1 MRSPLLSIIVL
12 GLGGMLFAQATTS
25 TSPAT
30 AANEDSNVQVL
41 LQRIQHLE
49 KRISDLEARENA
61 REASLQSPAVPQPTA
76 TVGQTAPTTT
86 EPAAQVPPPV
96 SPGDHEHAS
105 IAVARET
112 EEHYPSL
119 QIRGFGD
126 VDFSGSDQ
134 KGSISGF
141 NLGQFVLH
149 FASPLSRKVTYFGE
163 LSFTAQPSNYDVQVE
178 RSIIRYD
185 YNDYFKISF
194 GKYHTPIGYWNT
206 AFHHGAW
213 LQTTISRP
221 QMVQFGGTF
230 IPVHFVG
237 LSAEGNI
244 PSGGLGLGYNVGIGN
259 GRSSILSKAG
269 DNGDINDNRA
279 WVATVFARPARFY
292 GLQFGASVYRDKLTP
307 KAGQNFDETIAS
319 AHVVWTKEHP
329 EFLSEFAD
337 VHHRDVL
344 TGRTFNSQAFYVQL
358 AYRFPWQENKWKPYY
373 RFEYIH
379 KPESDPLFSVVSDL
393 VGSTV
398 GVRYDIT
405 NYAAFKGEYR
415 SSRVGVGEP
424 RSNAA
429 FFQTAFTF

>member
-1 MRSPLLSIIVL
+1 MRSPVL
-12 GLGGMLFAQATTS
+12 IFCVLAMGGYLFAQAAS
-25 TSPAT
+25 SSSDPA
-30 AANEDSNVQVL
+30 NGDVSVQVL
-41 LQRIQHLE
+41 LERIQQLE
-49 KRISDLEARENA
+49 KRISDLEAREKGK
-61 REASLQSPAVPQPTA
+61 EAA
-76 TVGQTAPTTT
+76 APTVPPESAAVSQAPVTT
-86 EPAAQVPPPV
+86 EVPGPPP
-96 SPGDHEHAS
+96 PGEHEHPTPS
-105 IAVARET
+105 IVRDA

-126 VDFSGSDQ
+126 VDFSASDQ
-134 KGSISGF
+134 KGSVSGF

-149 FASPLSRKVTYFGE
+149 LASPLSRKVTYFGE
-163 LSFTAQPSNYDVQVE
+163 VSFTAQPSAYDVQVE
-178 RSIIRYD
+178 RTIIRYD
-185 YNDYFKISF
+185 YNDFFKISF

-237 LSAEGNI
+237 LLAEGNI

-259 GRSSILSKAG
+259 GRSSILSKSG

-279 WVATVFARPARFY
+279 WVATVFARPSRFY
-292 GLQFGASVYRDKLTP
+292 GLQFGGSVYRDKLTP

-319 AHVVWTKEHP
+319 AHLVWTKEHP
-329 EFLSEFAD
+329 EFLSEFAN

-344 TGRTFNSQAFYVQL
+344 TGRTFNSQAFYIQL
-358 AYRFPWQENKWKPYY
+358 AYRFPWQQNKWKPYY

-379 KPESDPLFSVVSDL
+379 KPESDPLYSVVSDL

-405 NYAAFKGEYR
+405 NFAAFKGEYR

-424 RSNAA
+424 RSDAA

>member
-1 MRSPLLSIIVL
+1 MRSAVLTFFLLATSYTVL
-12 GLGGMLFAQATTS
+12 AQNNPPPS
-25 TSPAT
+25 SSEP
-30 AANEDSNVQVL
+30 SVQAL
-41 LQRIQHLE
+41 LERIQQLE
-49 KRISDLEARENA
+49 KRISDLEARENN
-61 REASLQSPAVPQPTA
+61 RENNKQATLQPRAAPPSEVTQTQP
-76 TVGQTAPTTT
+76 
-86 EPAAQVPPPV
+86 PPPV
-96 SPGDHEHAS
+96 PPSPAGGEHDHLSNAT
-105 IAVARET
+105 VVREA

-126 VDFSGSDQ
+126 VDFSASDQ
-134 KGSISGF
+134 KDSVSGF

-149 FASPLSRKVTYFGE
+149 FASPLSRKVSYFGE
-163 LSFTAQPSNYDVQVE
+163 VSFTAQPASYELQVE

-221 QMVQFGGTF
+221 QMVQIGGTF

-237 LSAEGNI
+237 LLAEGNI
-244 PSGGLGLGYNVGIGN
+244 PSGGLGLGYNVGLGN

-269 DNGDINDNRA
+269 DSGDVNDNGA
-279 WVATVFARPARFY
+279 WVATVFARPTRIY
-292 GLQFGASVYRDKLTP
+292 GVQLGASVYRDKLTP
-307 KAGQNFDETIAS
+307 QAGQNFDETITS
-319 AHVVWTKEHP
+319 AHLVYTKEHP
-329 EFLSEFAD
+329 EFLSEFANS
-337 VHHRDVL
+337 HHREVL

-358 AYRFPWQENKWKPYY
+358 AYRLPWQGEKWKPYY

-379 KPESDPLFSVVSDL
+379 KPESDPVFTGVSDL
-393 VGSTV
+393 VGSTL

-415 SSRVGVGEP
+415 STRLGVGEP